1 MRSPFT
7 WHTPFTEW
15 DMPVAAAVVL
25 VLLAIAYAAGI
36 ARVRKWRIR
45 DTAAFYGGVAVCAL
59 AVGGGIGAYST
70 TLFTVHMAQ
79 HLLLI
84 MVVPTLLLL
93 GRPLELL
100 REAAPD
106 RVRRGLGRVNRS
118 RVARVLTHPLLAFL
132 YYAVVVAGTHLTPFQ
147 QSAATYPVLHGA
159 ELLLYLSSGYLFLL
173 PIIGSEPA
181 GHRLP
186 PLLRMV
192 TLLVGMVVDTVVGV
206 TLLMTVDPPFPAYV
220 VPGRGWGPDAIT
232 DLHWGGAMMWVGGD
246 LLMAALAIIVI
257 TTWVSGSNGNSDLG
271 AWLES
276 ARRSALT
283 EHTGSLGA
291 GVDVD
296 DDEEALRAY
305 NAMLTRL
312 SDTGRRSPDRPE

>member
-15 DMPVAAAVVL
+15 DMPVATAL
-25 VLLAIAYAAGI
+25 VLLLLAICYAAGI
-36 ARVRKWRIR
+36 MRLRSWRIR
-45 DTAAFYGGVAVCAL
+45 DAAAFYAGLLVCAL

-84 MVVPTLLLL
+84 MVVPTLILL

-100 REAAPD
+100 RRTGPQ
-106 RVRRGLGRVNRS
+106 RLRRALGRANRS
-118 RVARVLTHPLLAFL
+118 RAGRVLTHPLLGFL

-147 QSAATYPVLHGA
+147 QSAATNPALHGV
-159 ELLLYLSSGYLFLL
+159 EILLYLSSGYLFLL
-173 PIIGSEPA
+173 PIVGSEPA
-181 GHRLP
+181 GRRLA

-206 TLLMTVDPPFPAYV
+206 TLLMTVHPPFAAYV
-220 VPGRGWGPDAIT
+220 VPDRGWGPDALT

-246 LLMAALAIIVI
+246 LLMALLAIVVI
-257 TTWVSGSNGNSDLG
+257 AAWVSGSNGKTDLG
-271 AWLES
+271 TWLES

-283 EHTGSLGA
+283 EHTGSLDA
-291 GVDVD
+291 TVDLD

-305 NAMLTRL
+305 NAMLTRMAN
-312 SDTGRRSPDRPE
+312 TEQQPPNHPR